1 MKYLYDDYQ
10 LIEAED
16 NTMNYII
23 LRERQGSYRI
33 LVIDWDL
40 SEQEVEDIKDKFESD
55 ELSDDDVMNENK
67 DFIDGRFLDD
77 YITFKVIA

>member
-1 MKYLYDDYQ
+1 MKYIYDDYQ

-40 SEQEVEDIKDKFESD
+40 SEREIEDIKDKFESD
-55 ELSDDDVMNENK
+55 ELSDEDVVNENK

>member
-1 MKYLYDDYQ
+1 MKYLYEDYQ

-16 NTMNYII
+16 NAMNYII
-23 LRERQGSYRI
+23 LRERRGSYRI

-40 SEQEVEDIKDKFESD
+40 SEQEIEDIKDKFESN

-67 DFIDGRFLDD
+67 DFIDGKFLND
-77 YITFKVIA
+77 YITFKVIT